1 MDHKCKQ
8 NQNSNDLNFKT
19 LIVGPIQSN
28 KNIKTTKAF
37 YNELDESLN
46 LPQIGPRETN
56 YDFVIDIKMEAGGE
70 KVIDISMNGLKLF
83 LKIDVLYVI

>member
-1 MDHKCKQ
+1 MDNECKQ
-8 NQNSNDLNFKT
+8 NKNSNDLNLKT

-37 YNELDESLN
+37 YDELDESFN
-46 LPQIGPRETN
+46 LLQVGPHETN
-56 YDFVIDIKMEAGGE
+56 YDFVIDIKIEAGGE